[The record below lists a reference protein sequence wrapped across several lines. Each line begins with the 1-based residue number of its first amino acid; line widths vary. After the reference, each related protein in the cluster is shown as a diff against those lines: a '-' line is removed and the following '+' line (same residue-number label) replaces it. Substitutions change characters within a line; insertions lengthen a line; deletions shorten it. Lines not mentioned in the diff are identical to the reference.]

1 MNENVRATGAVVEF
15 ITQTRWPDFSS
26 EAVALAKRCVIDGLG
41 VILAGST
48 TRGSAILRDY
58 IRTTD
63 GSREATV
70 LGQEPFR
77 TSAGSAALANGAS
90 GHAMDFDD
98 TQLSTTPDRIFGLLT
113 HPTLPP
119 LAAGARHWRTAA
131 RIRKTSCSKRF

>member
-1 MNENVRATGAVVEF
+1 MNEQVRATGAVVDF
-15 ITQTRWPDFSS
+15 ITQVKWRDFPSD
-26 EAVALAKRCVIDGLG
+26 AVALAKRCVTDGLG

-58 IRTTD
+58 IRTSD
-63 GSREATV
+63 GGEQATV
-70 LGQEPFR
+70 LGPQVFR
-77 TSAGSAALANGAS
+77 TSARSAALANGAS

-119 LAAGARHWRTAA
+119 LVAALAIG
-131 RIRKTSCSKRF
+131 